1 MTEKISDYFQ
11 TEILVVTQGTYHG
24 FAMARSSA
32 LQFQLIQ
39 PLVEGLPGDPD
50 GGANAYTLEVPFLD

>member
-1 MTEKISDYFQ
+1 MKPFVLYEVGGVQGDIISDD
-11 TEILVVTQGTYHG
+11 T
-24 FAMARSSA
+24 MARSSA